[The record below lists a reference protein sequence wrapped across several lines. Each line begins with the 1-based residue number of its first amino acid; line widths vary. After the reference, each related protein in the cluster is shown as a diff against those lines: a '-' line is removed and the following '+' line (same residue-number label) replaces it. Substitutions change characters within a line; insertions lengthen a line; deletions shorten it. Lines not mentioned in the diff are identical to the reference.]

1 MKKIFTLGGSAACL
15 LLGGLLTSC
24 EKPTPEEPTPIAA
37 TADGKEEDNTDH
49 EEGNLISLDKLMSL
63 FAGGR
68 AGGATTVVLTTADAF
83 DQPAPNLS
91 GTTLALHQAGRAGF
105 DRVLDN
111 AILAPL
117 WNNKSCVACHVGG
130 GRSASKDG
138 ITPQLLF
145 RVSLPGTN
153 DDGGP
158 KPIPGFGDQI
168 QPIALDSTNSLGPG
182 IGRSA
187 EGTVAISYVE
197 DLRRFLDGQTYALRT
212 PTYRPTVTLPDNAML
227 SPRIGGQ
234 VAGLGLLEAVPE
246 ETIRAFADP
255 DDKNKDGISGRPNYV
270 WNAGEQRTMLGRFG
284 WKANQPNLL
293 QQSAG
298 AYNGDLGSTTYYF
311 PLESNAPGGG
321 RNKKSGKKHQNGGLP
336 TPFGTLD
343 IADEELDAVALYNRT
358 LGVPAVR
365 NPNDAQV
372 LAGGALFLQ
381 AKCNACHVPVM
392 QTGPAVLAELSNQTI
407 MPYTDLL
414 LHDMGPGL
422 ADGPPR
428 FPGLGLGVA
437 HAPALGP
444 GPGQNHE
451 RPHAAAARRP
461 RPQRAG
467 SRYVAR
473 RRGQSFQGVR
483 RPPYPA
489 GARGAG
495 SLRERAVSKELLAFH
510 SRAIS
515 F

>member
-1 MKKIFTLGGSAACL
+1 MKKIFTPGQLAACL
-15 LLGGLLTSC
+15 LLSGFLASC
-24 EKPTPEEPTPIAA
+24 ETKTAEQPAPAA
-37 TADGKEEDNTDH
+37 DLTATDHNKNNSEDNSF
-49 EEGNLISLDKLMSL
+49 NLDALLSL
-63 FAGGR
+63 FASGR
-68 AGGATTVVLTTADAF
+68 AGGATTVALTTADAF

-158 KPIPGFGDQI
+158 RPVPGFGDQI

-182 IGRSA
+182 IGLSA
-187 EGTVAISYVE
+187 EGRVAISYVE
-197 DLRRFLDGQTYALRT
+197 DLRTFLDGQGYSLRT
-212 PTYRPTVTLPDNAML
+212 PTYQPTATLPSEAML

-246 ETIRAFADP
+246 ATILAFADP
-255 DDKNKDGISGRPNYV
+255 YDKNNDGISGRPNYV

-298 AYNGDLGSTTYYF
+298 AYNGDLGATTYYF
-311 PLESNAPGGG
+311 PLESNVPGGG
-321 RNKKSGKKHQNGGLP
+321 RNKKGGKRRQNGGLP

-343 IADEELDAVALYNRT
+343 IADAELDAVALYNRT

-381 AKCNACHVPVM
+381 AKCSACHVPVM

-414 LHDMGPGL
+414 LHDMGPAL
-422 ADGPPR
+422 ADGRPDFLASGSEWRTPPLW
-428 FPGLGLGVA
+428 GLGLSKTTSG
-437 HAPALGP
+437 HTLLLHDG
-444 GPGQNHE
+444 
-451 RPHAAAARRP
+451 RARNVLE
-461 RPQRAG
+461 AIMWHG
-467 SRYVAR
+467 GEGKASRQYVAR
-473 RRGQSFQGVR
+473 LTQQERE
-483 RPPYPA
+483 
-489 GARGAG
+489 
-495 SLRERAVSKELLAFH
+495 SLVAFVN
-510 SRAIS
+510 AL
-515 F
+515 

>member
-1 MKKIFTLGGSAACL
+1 MKKKFTLGGPAACL

-24 EKPTPEEPTPIAA
+24 EKPISEEATPVAVA
-37 TADGKEEDNTDH
+37 NDKQQDGKSDNPY
-49 EEGNLISLDKLMSL
+49 SLDELMSL
-63 FAGGR
+63 FASGR
-68 AGGATTVVLTTADAF
+68 AGGATTVALTTADAF
-83 DQPAPNLS
+83 DQPAPNLG
-91 GTTLALHQAGRAGF
+91 GTTLQLHQAGRAGF

-187 EGTVAISYVE
+187 EGTVTISYVE
-197 DLRRFLDGQTYALRT
+197 DLRRFLDGQTYGMRT
-212 PTYRPTVTLPDNAML
+212 PTYQPTVTLPKKAMI

-246 ETIRAFADP
+246 ETILAFADP

-284 WKANQPNLL
+284 WKANQPTLL

-311 PLESNAPGGG
+311 PLESNVPGGG
-321 RNKKSGKKHQNGGLP
+321 RNKKGGKKGQNSGLP

-343 IADEELDAVALYNRT
+343 IADDELDAVALYNRT

-365 NPNDAQV
+365 NPDDAQV

-381 AKCNACHVPVM
+381 AKCNACHVPAM
-392 QTGPAVLAELSNQTI
+392 QTGPAALTELSNQTI

-414 LHDMGPGL
+414 LHDMGSGL
-422 ADGPPR
+422 ADGRPDFLASGSEWRTPPLW
-428 FPGLGLGVA
+428 GLGLAKTTSG
-437 HAPALGP
+437 HTLLLHDG
-444 GPGQNHE
+444 
-451 RPHAAAARRP
+451 RARNVLEAIMWHGGEGEASK
-461 RPQRAG
+461 Q
-467 SRYVAR
+467 YVAR
-473 RRGQSFQGVR
+473 LTQQERE
-483 RPPYPA
+483 
-489 GARGAG
+489 
-495 SLRERAVSKELLAFH
+495 SLVAFVN
-510 SRAIS
+510 AL
-515 F
+515 